1 MFSNLSNGSVLYGID
16 RRGEMKWFTGSVE
29 RITPS
34 INQQYKTNFGQFPS
48 ISLDIIA
55 NINGEQKEF
64 KQVPSNDIIADFGQN
79 AFIIADNKDSLCNYV
94 KTLLKK
100 SEDVVS
106 SVETHKA
113 LIPQYNNILSELIP
127 GMNNNNEVKELK
139 EQVGNLQSQLKEA
152 LALLRQGNK
161 KQE

>member
-113 LIPQYNNILSELIP
+113 LIPQYNNILAELIP

>member
-34 INQQYKTNFGQFPS
+34 INQPYKANFGQFPS
-48 ISLDIIA
+48 LSLDIIA
-55 NINGEQKEF
+55 SINGEQKEF

-94 KTLLKK
+94 KTLLKQ
-100 SEDVVS
+100 SEDVVN
-106 SVETHKA
+106 SVDVHKA
-113 LIPQYNNILSELIP
+113 RIPQYKSILNELMP
-127 GMNNNNEVKELK
+127 GVSNATEVKELK
-139 EQVGNLQSQLKEA
+139 EQVNTLQSQLSEA
-152 LALLRQGNK
+152 LTLLKQRTNNK
-161 KQE
+161 